1 MCCIKVKKRKNHR
14 VYLREEEED
23 RMEKTTIINSLIY
36 KFMERCGY
44 QGIAFLVQ
52 IVLARLLS
60 PTDYGVIS
68 LLTIFINVSQV
79 FVQSGLNT
87 ALIQKKEVDEVDYS
101 SVFFVSIGI
110 AVGLYGVLFFAAP
123 YIALFYN
130 MPELSKY
137 LRILAIILI
146 PGAFNSIQNA
156 QIARKMEFKKL
167 MYSTWVAVIVSGIVG
182 ILLAYLDFGTWAL
195 VFQQLTNQILICI
208 ILFKLLEWR
217 PSLKFSWKKVRVLF
231 SFGWKLLCSSLI
243 ETIYTNLQGL
253 VIGKKFNSSTLG
265 VYNRGKQFPQLLVD
279 NINGSIQS
287 IMLPTL
293 SKYQDDKEILKSM
306 MRRSIVTS
314 SLIIFPLLTL
324 MGIIARPLITLV
336 LTDKWSGCVP
346 YMIIY
351 CFIYAFMPIHTANLQ
366 AINAQGRSD
375 QFLKL
380 EIVKKCYGV
389 LILCITIGLFESPIA
404 IAIGGAV
411 STLISCF
418 VNAHPN
424 KKLLDYS
431 YLEQMKDILPEMLLS
446 FIMGVAIYP
455 ISFINMPDILLIIIQ
470 VICGIFVYCLLA
482 LIFKL
487 EPFLYLVNTI
497 RMYIGLPK

>member
-1 MCCIKVKKRKNHR
+1 
-14 VYLREEEED
+14 
-23 RMEKTTIINSLIY
+23 MEKKEIINSLIY

-44 QGIAFLVQ
+44 QGVAFLVQ
-52 IVLARLLS
+52 IILARLLS
-60 PTDYGVIS
+60 PKDYGVIS
-68 LLTIFINVSQV
+68 LLAIFIAVSQV

-101 SVFFVSIGI
+101 SVFFVSMGI
-110 AVGLYGVLFFAAP
+110 ALVLYAILYFCAP

-137 LRILAIILI
+137 LRVLAIILI

-156 QIARKMEFKKL
+156 QIAREMKFKQL
-167 MYSTWVAVIVSGIVG
+167 MYSTWISVIVSGIVG
-182 ILLAYLDFGTWAL
+182 ILLAYLQVGTWAL
-195 VFQQLTNQILICI
+195 VFQQLTNQFLVCI
-208 ILFKLLEWR
+208 ILYKMIKWR
-217 PSLKFSWKKVRVLF
+217 PAIKFSWKKVKVLF
-231 SFGWKLLCSSLI
+231 SFGWKLLCSNLI
-243 ETIYTNLQGL
+243 DTIYTNLQGL
-253 VIGKKFNSSTLG
+253 VIGKKYNSSTLG
-265 VYNRGKQFPQLLVD
+265 IYNRGKQFPQLLVD

-293 SKYQDDKEILKSM
+293 SKYQDDKVILKSM

-324 MGIIARPLITLV
+324 LGIVARPLITLV
-336 LTDKWSGCVP
+336 LTEKWIECVP
-346 YMIIY
+346 YMWIY
-351 CFIYAFMPIHTANLQ
+351 CFNYAFMPIHTANLQ

-380 EIVKKCYGV
+380 EIIKKCYGV
-389 LILCITIGLFESPIA
+389 LILCFTIGLFESPIA

-424 KKLLDYS
+424 KKLLNYS
-431 YLEQMKDILPEMLLS
+431 YLEQMKDILPEMILS
-446 FIMGVAIYP
+446 FAMGMAIYP
-455 ISFINMPDILLIIIQ
+455 ISFINIPDILLIIIQ
-470 VICGIFVYCLLA
+470 GICGIFIYCLLA
-482 LIFKL
+482 WLFKL
-487 EPFLYLVNTI
+487 ESFLYLMHTI
-497 RMYIGLPK
+497 KLYFGFSK

>member
-1 MCCIKVKKRKNHR
+1 
-14 VYLREEEED
+14 
-23 RMEKTTIINSLIY
+23 MEKKAIINSLIY

-44 QGIAFLVQ
+44 QGVAFLVQ

-60 PTDYGVIS
+60 PADYGVIS
-68 LLTIFINVSQV
+68 LLAIFITVSQV

-101 SVFFVSIGI
+101 SVFFVSLGI
-110 AVGLYGVLFFAAP
+110 SVVLYVILFFGAP

-137 LRILAIILI
+137 LRVLAIILI

-156 QIARKMEFKKL
+156 QIARGMEFKKL
-167 MYSTWVAVIVSGIVG
+167 MYSTWIAVIVSGIVG
-182 ILLAYLDFGTWAL
+182 ILLAYLEFGTWAL

-208 ILFKLLEWR
+208 ILLKLVEWR
-217 PSLKFSWKKVRVLF
+217 PILKFSWKKVSVLF
-231 SFGWKLLCSSLI
+231 SFGWKLLCSNLI
-243 ETIYTNLQGL
+243 DTIYTNLQGL
-253 VIGKKFNSSTLG
+253 VIGKKYNSSTLG
-265 VYNRGKQFPQLLVD
+265 IYNRGKQFPQLLVD

-287 IMLPTL
+287 IMLPAL
-293 SKYQDDKEILKSM
+293 SKYQDDKVILKSM

-324 MGIIARPLITLV
+324 LGIVARPLITLV
-336 LTDKWSGCVP
+336 LTEKWIECVP
-346 YMIIY
+346 YMWIY

-380 EIVKKCYGV
+380 EIIKKCYGV

-424 KKLLDYS
+424 KKLLNYS
-431 YLEQMKDILPEMLLS
+431 YLEQMKDILPELILS
-446 FIMGVAIYP
+446 FVMGMAIYP
-455 ISFINMPDILLIIIQ
+455 ISFINIPDILLIIIQ
-470 VICGIFVYCLLA
+470 VICGIFIYCLLA
-482 LIFKL
+482 WLFKL
-487 EPFLYLVNTI
+487 EPFLYLMHTI
-497 RMYIGLPK
+497 KMYLGLSK

>member
-1 MCCIKVKKRKNHR
+1 
-14 VYLREEEED
+14 
-23 RMEKTTIINSLIY
+23 MEKKAIINSLIY

-44 QGIAFLVQ
+44 QGVAFLVQ

-60 PTDYGVIS
+60 PEDYGVIS
-68 LLTIFINVSQV
+68 LLAIFITVSQV

-87 ALIQKKEVDEVDYS
+87 ALIQKKQVDEVDYS
-101 SVFFVSIGI
+101 SVFFVSLGI
-110 AVGLYGVLFFAAP
+110 SVVLYVILFFCAP

-137 LRILAIILI
+137 LRVLAIILI

-156 QIARKMEFKKL
+156 QIARRMEFKKL
-167 MYSTWVAVIVSGIVG
+167 MYSTWIAVIVSGIVG
-182 ILLAYLDFGTWAL
+182 ILLAYLQFGTWSL
-195 VFQQLTNQILICI
+195 VFQQLTNQVLVCI
-208 ILFKLLEWR
+208 ILCKMIKWR
-217 PSLKFSWKKVRVLF
+217 PAIKFSWQKIKVLF
-231 SFGWKLLCSSLI
+231 SFGWKLLCSNLI
-243 ETIYTNLQGL
+243 DTIYTNLQGL

-265 VYNRGKQFPQLLVD
+265 IYNRGKQFPQLLVD

-293 SKYQDDKEILKSM
+293 SKYQDDKVILKSM

-324 MGIIARPLITLV
+324 LGIVAHPLITLV
-336 LTDKWSGCVP
+336 LTEKWIECVP
-346 YMIIY
+346 YMWIY

-380 EIVKKCYGV
+380 EIIKKCYGV
-389 LILCITIGLFESPIA
+389 LILCVTIGLFESPIA

-418 VNAHPN
+418 VNATPN
-424 KKLLDYS
+424 RKLLNYS
-431 YLEQMKDILPEMLLS
+431 YLEQMKDILPELILS
-446 FIMGVAIYP
+446 FVMGMVIYP

-470 VICGIFVYCLLA
+470 IMCGIIIYCLLA
-482 LIFKL
+482 WLFKL
-487 EPFLYLVNTI
+487 EPFLYLMHTI
-497 RMYIGLPK
+497 KMYLGLSK